1 VPAEE
6 GSVRNVG
13 NKIRLNAQLID
24 ARADPAKLSAKS
36 TITLGI
42 NNVFDE
48 RPPFV
53 AASGGDNYDQINANI
68 KGRFW
73 YVALKKRF

>member
-1 VPAEE
+1 M
-6 GSVRNVG
+6 RNVG

-24 ARADPAKLSAKS
+24 ARADRAKFSAKS

-48 RPPFV
+48 EPPFV
-53 AASGGDNYDQINANI
+53 AGPGGDNYDQINANI
-68 KGRFW
+68 KGRTW